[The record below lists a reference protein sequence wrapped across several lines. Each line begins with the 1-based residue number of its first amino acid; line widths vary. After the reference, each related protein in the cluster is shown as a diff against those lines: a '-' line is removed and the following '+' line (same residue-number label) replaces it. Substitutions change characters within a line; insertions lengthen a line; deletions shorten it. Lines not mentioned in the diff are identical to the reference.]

1 MPKPFVHLH
10 VHDDFSMLDGY
21 GTIPRYVAKAK
32 KDGAPALAQTNHGN
46 IAGSYE
52 FYVECMA
59 QGIEPVLGCEF
70 YFEPDAKK
78 AKDDKSA
85 ERFHVVFLARNEA
98 GFRTLVDLSSATHR
112 QFYYKP
118 LLDRPLI
125 EGLSKADRKNLIVLS
140 GCAGSRISQ
149 MALGREPGSAIEEV
163 RWWQR
168 QFPNEGN
175 FWMELQH
182 HGTVFDRKLNG
193 RLVKLAKK
201 AGLPHVIT
209 NDPHY
214 VEKDECGHHDALLA
228 IQTAADL
235 DDPGRFRFEGDGYH
249 LKTRK
254 EIERTFDRAGYARDV
269 VGPGVANTLV
279 IAKSCKTRIKAW
291 DTRSWHIPKF
301 PDVSNAQKALRR
313 QANEGLERRGL
324 EGDKDYRK
332 RLKHELEQFANVGMA
347 DFLLIQADI
356 NREAKERGIRVGPG
370 RGSVCGTLVGYAI
383 DIHKIDPI
391 RYDLLF
397 ERFLNPERPKMPDID
412 TDFQRSRRAEIIEY
426 AVEKYGDEYTMR
438 VGAYQK
444 MKVKKT
450 FQNLARTYGI
460 PFQRIMELSK
470 LILEDEDGDAVLPA
484 EIQEGY
490 PEFHNLLVGLLGIK
504 SGISRH
510 PAGIIIFDP
519 EDPIR
524 HLVPEMWIA
533 SSKQFVSQFDLDAA
547 AGLGLLKQDFLGL
560 RTLDT
565 VQETVDLIQARHG
578 VTLEPD
584 DWVPG
589 EEKGDAKVW
598 KMLRDGWTSGVFQME
613 GGANHRGIQEIA
625 CSEFED
631 IVSCTSL
638 YRAGP
643 MIAGAPK
650 RFNENRRDKKV
661 RVAHK
666 SLQDHLATSWG
677 EMIYQEQMFSILREI
692 GGLSWARV
700 DDVKTAM
707 AKKDPEKMAKVMED
721 ALEGFRKHGQLPDH
735 KAVEIWKMIESQSA
749 YLFNRSH
756 AVAYSMLTYQTA
768 RLKLLYPLE
777 FLAGLLRTVE
787 PKNEQDKGKREAYM
801 NEALRMGFKIS
812 PPDVNVSDDRF
823 MPHGKDELLFGL
835 VDITNVGT
843 KAVEKLMAA
852 KVKKVRRLRKKGL
865 KTTKPF
871 RKVEDVAIA
880 VNNVGTMKALAA
892 AGALR
897 SLGVEPE
904 VEKQEEL
911 LRWQFTDNVAPY
923 REKYAKKIRLP
934 KTNNG
939 RFCVPGE
946 IVKLEKKKTKT
957 GNDFMTWVIRHEPGV
972 EFKITLW
979 SDASDL
985 WGLQKGSIVMVA
997 GRWNAQWSNVAISD
1011 SDQVTVLRR
1020 ITKKSIE
1027 KAKAKK
1033 EKAS

>member
-1 MPKPFVHLH
+1 MPKSFVHLH

-46 IAGSYE
+46 IAGSWE
-52 FYVECMA
+52 FYMECIA
-59 QGIEPVLGCEF
+59 QGIEPILGCEF

-98 GFRTLVDLSSATHR
+98 GFRALVDLSTETHR

-125 EGLSKADRKNLIVLS
+125 EGLSKSDRKNIIVLS
-140 GCAGSRISQ
+140 GCAGSIISQ
-149 MALGREPGSAIEEV
+149 KALRHEPGDPMEEV
-163 RWWQR
+163 RWWSG
-168 QFPNEGN
+168 QFPNN
-175 FWMELQH
+175 FYMELQH
-182 HGTVFDRKLNG
+182 HNTGFDRKLNL
-193 RLVKLAKK
+193 RLAKLARRAK
-201 AGLPHVIT
+201 LPHVIT

-214 VEKDECGHHDALLA
+214 VEKDECDHHDALLA

-235 DDPGRFRFEGDGYH
+235 DDPERFRFEGDGYH

-254 EIERTFDRAGYARDV
+254 EIERTFDRAGYRRDV
-269 VGPGVANTLV
+269 VADGVANTLV

-313 QANEGLERRGL
+313 QTFEGLEARGL
-324 EGDKDYRK
+324 EGEKEYTK
-332 RLKHELEQFANVGMA
+332 RAKHELEQFANVGMA

-356 NREAKERGIRVGPG
+356 NEEARRRGIRVGPG
-370 RGSVCGTLVGYAI
+370 RGSVCGTLVGYATG
-383 DIHKIDPI
+383 IHKIDPV
-391 RYDLLF
+391 RYRLLF

-412 TDFQRSRRAEIIEY
+412 TDFPRSRRGEMIEY

-450 FQNLARTYGI
+450 FQNLARAYGI
-460 PFQRIMELSK
+460 PFQKIMELSK
-470 LILEDEDGDAVLPA
+470 MILEDEDGDAVLPT
-484 EIQEGY
+484 EIQEGF
-490 PEFHNLLVGLLGIK
+490 PEFHSLLVGLLGVK

-510 PAGIIIFDP
+510 PAGVIIFDP
-519 EDPIR
+519 EDPVR
-524 HLVPEMWIA
+524 NLVPEMWIA

-565 VQETVDLIQARHG
+565 IQECVDLVQLRHR
-578 VTLEPD
+578 VTVEPD

-598 KMLRDGWTSGVFQME
+598 KMLKEGITSGIFQME

-625 CSEFED
+625 CGEFED

-650 RFNENRRDKKV
+650 RFLENKRDGKV

-666 SLQDHLATSWG
+666 SLQEILRASWG
-677 EMIYQEQMFSILREI
+677 EMIYQEQMFEILRDV

-721 ALEGFRKHGQLPDH
+721 AFEGFRKVGGLPDH
-735 KAVEIWKMIESQSA
+735 KAVEIWNMIQSQSA

-768 RLKLLYPLE
+768 RLKHLYPLE
-777 FLAGLLRTVE
+777 FLAALLRTVE

-801 NEALRMGFKIS
+801 GEALRMGFKIS

-835 VDITNVGT
+835 VDITNVGP
-843 KAVEKLMAA
+843 KAVEKLVLARR
-852 KVKKVRRLRKKGL
+852 KKVRRLKKKGL
-865 KTTKPF
+865 STKKPF
-871 RKVEDVAIA
+871 TDVKEISVA
-880 VNNVGTMKALAA
+880 VNNTGVVKHLAA

-904 VEKQEEL
+904 VERQEEL
-911 LRWQFTDNVAPY
+911 LRWQFTDPVKPF
-923 REKYAKKIRLP
+923 REKYAKKLRLP

-939 RFCVPGE
+939 RFCVVGE
-946 IVKLEKKKTKT
+946 IVKLEKRKTKT
-957 GNDFMTWVIRHEPGV
+957 NTDFMTWVIRHEPGI

-979 SDASDL
+979 SDASDV
-985 WGLQKGSIVMVA
+985 WGLQKGSIVMVT
-997 GRWNAQWSNVAISD
+997 GRWNAQWQNVAVSD
-1011 SDQVTVLRR
+1011 SEQVKVIRR
-1020 ITKKSIE
+1020 ITKKDIE
-1027 KAKAKK
+1027 KKK
-1033 EKAS
+1033 GKAS